1 METRANFVWVG
12 AVTLG
17 LLAVLAAFIVWI
29 ARWNETSQNAYDIFF
44 KQSVDGLSTGGQ
56 VTFSGVPVG
65 QIKQIELWT
74 RDPSFVRVR
83 IAVDEKVPIL
93 QGTVATLQ
101 GSFTGVS
108 NIQLEG
114 AVKGAP
120 PITEPGPEGVPVIPT
135 KRGGLGELLN
145 SAPVLLD
152 RLATVSERLND
163 ALSDQNLRRFDNIMA
178 NTERLTGGL
187 ADASPRVS
195 QTLADLQITLK
206 QASVTLGEFEKV
218 ASNANRFL
226 DGDGQAL
233 ARDLRA
239 TLKAAST
246 AAKELEGT
254 LASARPAA
262 ERLNDQTLPQ
272 AEAAM
277 RDLRAT
283 SKALRDLTE
292 KIDDRG
298 AGAVLGGDKLPEYK
312 Q

>member
-12 AVTLG
+12 AVTLA
-17 LLAVLAAFIVWI
+17 LLAVVAAFIVWI
-29 ARWNETSQNAYDIFF
+29 GRWNETSQNAYDIFF
-44 KQSVDGLSTGGQ
+44 KQSVDGLSVGGQ

-65 QIKQIELWT
+65 QIKRIELWPK
-74 RDPSFVRVR
+74 DPSFVRVR

-93 QGTVATLQ
+93 LGTVATLQ

-114 AVKGAP
+114 AVKGAA
-120 PITEPGPEGVPVIPT
+120 PIVEQGPEGVPVIPT
-135 KRGGLGELLN
+135 KRGGLGELLS

-163 ALSDQNLRRFDNIMA
+163 ALSDQNLKRFDNILA
-178 NTERLTGGL
+178 NTERMTGGL
-187 ADASPRVS
+187 ADASPQVTR
-195 QTLADLQITLK
+195 TLSELQATLK
-206 QASVTLGEFEKV
+206 QASTTLVQFEQV
-218 ASNANRFL
+218 AKNANDFIG
-226 DGDGQAL
+226 GDGQAL

-239 TLKAAST
+239 TLKSASN
-246 AAKELEGT
+246 AAKELEGA

-262 ERLNDQTLPQ
+262 QRLNDQTLPQ

-277 RDLRAT
+277 RELAAA

-292 KIDDRG
+292 KIEDRG
-298 AGAVLGGDKLPEYK
+298 AAALTGGNKLPEYK

>member
-1 METRANFVWVG
+1 METRANYVWVG

-17 LLAVLAAFIVWI
+17 LLAVLAAFIIWI
-29 ARWNETSQNAYDIFF
+29 ARWNETSQNSYDIFF
-44 KQSVDGLSTGGQ
+44 KQSVDGLSEGGQ
-56 VTFSGVPVG
+56 VTFAGVPVG
-65 QIKQIELWT
+65 QIQHIELWPK
-74 RDPSFVRVR
+74 DPSFVRVR
-83 IAVDEKVPIL
+83 IAVNEKVPIL
-93 QGTVATLQ
+93 TGTVATLQ

-114 AVKGAP
+114 AVKGAQ
-120 PITEPGPEGVPVIPT
+120 PITERGPEGVPVIPT
-135 KRGGLGELLN
+135 KRGGLGELLS

-163 ALSDQNLRRFDNIMA
+163 ALSDQNLKRIDNILA
-178 NTERLTGGL
+178 NTERMTGGL
-187 ADASPRVS
+187 ADASPQVVR
-195 QTLADLQITLK
+195 TLADLQVTLK
-206 QASVTLGEFEKV
+206 QASATLTQFELV
-218 ASNANRFL
+218 ANNANEFL
-226 DGDGQAL
+226 AGDGQAL
-233 ARDLRA
+233 ARDLRT
-239 TLKAAST
+239 TLKSASN

-262 ERLNDQTLPQ
+262 QRLNDQTLRQ

-298 AGAVLGGDKLPEYK
+298 AGALLGGDKLPEYK
-312 Q
+312 P

>member
-12 AVTLG
+12 AITLG
-17 LLAVLAAFIVWI
+17 LLAVLAAFIIWI
-29 ARWNETSQNAYDIFF
+29 ARWNETSQTAYDIFF
-44 KQSVDGLSTGGQ
+44 KQSVDGLSEGGQ
-56 VTFSGVPVG
+56 VTFAGVPVG
-65 QIKQIELWT
+65 QIKRIELWT
-74 RDPSFVRVR
+74 KDPSFVRVR
-83 IAVDEKVPIL
+83 IAVNENVPIL

-114 AVKGAP
+114 AVKGAA
-120 PITEPGPEGVPVIPT
+120 PIVEPGPEGVPVIPT

-152 RLATVSERLND
+152 RLATVSERLNT
-163 ALSDQNLRRFDNIMA
+163 ALSDKNLKAFDNILA
-178 NTERLTGGL
+178 NTDRMTSSL
-187 ADASPRVS
+187 ADASPQV
-195 QTLADLQITLK
+195 QTTLTELQATLK
-206 QASVTLGEFEKV
+206 QATTTLGEFEKV
-218 ASNANRFL
+218 ANNANEFL
-226 DGDGQAL
+226 GGDGQTL
-233 ARDLRA
+233 ARDMRTTLRS
-239 TLKAAST
+239 ASN
-246 AAKELEGT
+246 AAKELEAT
-254 LASARPAA
+254 LASARPATQ
-262 ERLNDQTLPQ
+262 RLNDQTLPQ

-298 AGAVLGGDKLPEYK
+298 AAALLGGNKLPEYK

>member
-17 LLAVLAAFIVWI
+17 LLAVLAAFIIWI
-29 ARWNETSQNAYDIFF
+29 ARWNETSQKDYDIFYR
-44 KQSVDGLSTGGQ
+44 QSVDGLSVGGQ

-65 QIKQIELWT
+65 QIKQIELWPK
-74 RDPSFVRVR
+74 DPSFVRVR

-93 QGTVATLQ
+93 LGTVAAIQ

-114 AVKGAP
+114 AVKGAA
-120 PITEPGPEGVPVIPT
+120 PIAEKGPEGVPVIPT
-135 KRGGLGELLN
+135 KRGGLGELLS

-163 ALSDQNLRRFDNIMA
+163 ALSDENLKRFDNIMA
-178 NTERLTGGL
+178 NTERMTGGL
-187 ADASPRVS
+187 ADASPQVARTLTEL
-195 QTLADLQITLK
+195 QTTLK
-206 QASVTLGEFEKV
+206 QASTTLVQFEKV
-218 ASNANRFL
+218 ANNANEFIG
-226 DGDGQAL
+226 GDGQAL

-239 TLKAAST
+239 TLKSASNAAS
-246 AAKELEGT
+246 ELEAT
-254 LASARPAA
+254 LASARPATQ
-262 ERLNDQTLPQ
+262 RLNDHTLPQ

-277 RDLRAT
+277 RELAAA
-283 SKALRDLTE
+283 SKAVRDLTE
-292 KIDDRG
+292 KIEDRG
-298 AGAVLGGDKLPEYK
+298 AAALAGGNKLPEYK

>member
-17 LLAVLAAFIVWI
+17 LLAVLAAFIIWI
-29 ARWNETSQNAYDIFF
+29 ARWNETNQNAYDIFF
-44 KQSVDGLSTGGQ
+44 KQSVDGLSEGGQ
-56 VTFSGVPVG
+56 VTFAGVPVG
-65 QIKQIELWT
+65 QIEHIELWSK
-74 RDPSFVRVR
+74 DPSFVRVR
-83 IAVDEKVPIL
+83 IAVKENVPIL

-114 AVKGAP
+114 AVKGAQ
-120 PITEPGPEGVPVIPT
+120 PIVEPGPEGVPVIPT

-152 RLATVSERLND
+152 RLATVSERLNT
-163 ALSDQNLRRFDNIMA
+163 ALSDQNLKRFDSILA
-178 NTERLTGGL
+178 NADRMTGSL
-187 ADASPRVS
+187 ADASPQI
-195 QTLADLQITLK
+195 QTTLVELQATLK
-206 QASVTLGEFEKV
+206 QATTTLTEFEKV
-218 ASNANRFL
+218 ANNANDFL
-226 DGDGQAL
+226 GGDGQSL
-233 ARDLRA
+233 ARDMRA
-239 TLKAAST
+239 TLRSASS
-246 AAKELEGT
+246 AAKELEAT
-254 LASARPAA
+254 LASARPATQ
-262 ERLNDQTLPQ
+262 RLNDQTLPQ

-298 AGAVLGGDKLPEYK
+298 AGALLRGDKLPEYK

>member
-12 AVTLG
+12 AITLG
-17 LLAVLAAFIVWI
+17 LLAVLAAFIIWI
-29 ARWNETSQNAYDIFF
+29 ARWNEASQTAYDIFF
-44 KQSVDGLSTGGQ
+44 KQSVDGLSEGGQ
-56 VTFSGVPVG
+56 VTFAGVPVG
-65 QIKQIELWT
+65 QIKRIELWT
-74 RDPSFVRVR
+74 KDPSFVRVR
-83 IAVDEKVPIL
+83 IAVNENVPIL

-114 AVKGAP
+114 AVKGAA
-120 PITEPGPEGVPVIPT
+120 PIVEPGPEGVPVIPT

-152 RLATVSERLND
+152 RLATVSERLNT
-163 ALSDQNLRRFDNIMA
+163 ALSDKNLKAFGNILA
-178 NTERLTGGL
+178 NTDRMTSSL
-187 ADASPRVS
+187 ADASPQV
-195 QTLADLQITLK
+195 QTTLTELQATLK
-206 QASVTLGEFEKV
+206 QATTTLGEFEKV
-218 ASNANRFL
+218 ANNANEFL
-226 DGDGQAL
+226 GGDGQTL
-233 ARDLRA
+233 ARDMRTTLRS
-239 TLKAAST
+239 ASN
-246 AAKELEGT
+246 AAKELEAT
-254 LASARPAA
+254 LASARPATQ
-262 ERLNDQTLPQ
+262 RLNDQTLPQ

-298 AGAVLGGDKLPEYK
+298 AAALLGGDKLPEYK

>member
-1 METRANFVWVG
+1 METRANYVWVG

-17 LLAVLAAFIVWI
+17 LLAVLAAFIIWI
-29 ARWNETSQNAYDIFF
+29 ARWNETSQNSYDIFF
-44 KQSVDGLSTGGQ
+44 KQSVDGLSEGGQ
-56 VTFSGVPVG
+56 VTFAGVPVG
-65 QIKQIELWT
+65 QIQHIELWPK
-74 RDPSFVRVR
+74 DPSFVRVR
-83 IAVDEKVPIL
+83 IAVNEKVPIL
-93 QGTVATLQ
+93 TGTVATLQ

-114 AVKGAP
+114 AVKGAQ
-120 PITEPGPEGVPVIPT
+120 PITERGPEGVPVIPT
-135 KRGGLGELLN
+135 KRGGLGELLS

-163 ALSDQNLRRFDNIMA
+163 ALSDQNLKRIDNILA
-178 NTERLTGGL
+178 NTERMTGGL
-187 ADASPRVS
+187 ADASPQVVR
-195 QTLADLQITLK
+195 TLADLQVTLK
-206 QASVTLGEFEKV
+206 QASATLTQFELV
-218 ASNANRFL
+218 ANNANEFL
-226 DGDGQAL
+226 AGDGQAL
-233 ARDLRA
+233 ARDLRT
-239 TLKAAST
+239 TLKSASN

-262 ERLNDQTLPQ
+262 QRLNDQTLPQ

-298 AGAVLGGDKLPEYK
+298 AGALLGGDKLPEYK
-312 Q
+312 P

>member
-12 AVTLG
+12 AITLG
-17 LLAVLAAFIVWI
+17 LLAVLAAFIIWI
-29 ARWNETSQNAYDIFF
+29 ARWNETSQSAYDIFF
-44 KQSVDGLSTGGQ
+44 KQSVDGLSEGGQ
-56 VTFSGVPVG
+56 VTFAGVPVG
-65 QIKQIELWT
+65 QIKRIELWT
-74 RDPSFVRVR
+74 KDPSFVRVR
-83 IAVDEKVPIL
+83 IAVNENVPIL

-120 PITEPGPEGVPVIPT
+120 PIVEAGPEGVPVIPT

-152 RLATVSERLND
+152 RLATVSERLNT
-163 ALSDQNLRRFDNIMA
+163 ALSDKNLKALDNILA
-178 NTERLTGGL
+178 NTDRMTGSL
-187 ADASPRVS
+187 ADASPQV
-195 QTLADLQITLK
+195 QTTLTELQATLK
-206 QASVTLGEFEKV
+206 QATTTLGEFEKV
-218 ASNANRFL
+218 ANNANDFL
-226 DGDGQAL
+226 GGDGQSL
-233 ARDLRA
+233 ARDMRA
-239 TLKAAST
+239 TLRSASN
-246 AAKELEGT
+246 AAKELEAT
-254 LASARPAA
+254 LASARPATQ
-262 ERLNDQTLPQ
+262 RLNDQTLPQ

-292 KIDDRG
+292 KIDDGG
-298 AGAVLGGDKLPEYK
+298 AGALLGGNKLPEYK